1 MGDKV
6 FDVIGQILQLNNIQ
20 FEDLIREATYNQAA
34 AEKVFETVEKIDP
47 DILKELE
54 KATGI
59 ALATSHVDFSQ
70 IQQTQRQDY
79 ISEEQRL
86 MPRYVE
92 EFFRRACDY
101 LKIALDVRA
110 DGLWRV
116 PYLKEE
122 FRSPKLESV
131 RRFGLP
137 EKNYPKFTFYKEHL
151 ERRSLSDA

>member
-79 ISEEQRL
+79 ISEEQR
-86 MPRYVE
+86 
-92 EFFRRACDY
+92 
-101 LKIALDVRA
+101 
-110 DGLWRV
+110 
-116 PYLKEE
+116 
-122 FRSPKLESV
+122 
-131 RRFGLP
+131 
-137 EKNYPKFTFYKEHL
+137 
-151 ERRSLSDA
+151 